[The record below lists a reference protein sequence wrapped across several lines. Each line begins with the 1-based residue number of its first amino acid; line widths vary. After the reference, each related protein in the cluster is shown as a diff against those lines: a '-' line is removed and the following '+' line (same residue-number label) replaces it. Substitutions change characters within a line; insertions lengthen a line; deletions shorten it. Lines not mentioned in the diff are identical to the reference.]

1 MDEGRAEAAAA
12 AAAMDRHDPRPSS
25 IPSGDGSVW
34 ADVSPLL
41 EAACADLQEGELIHG
56 DNFNL
61 FAAMSAL
68 EATWHK
74 GHSLAQTVFSC
85 IYLLRPERTSPHA
98 LLHSYCRIIRATCKA
113 VVSVVSDART
123 HEEEDLFTMAY
134 GLPLIGEDEKC
145 LSMLNAVEETIARQ
159 LRACKAPS
167 SGRKVIEDLEP
178 LQNNPALEEGYCK
191 AILCRLRFR
200 KHFYHVL
207 MCLKR
212 PQGRGLQLA
221 RKHISSCL
229 SELEIIRKSTEV
241 LQSND
246 RGTHNCGEDKTTA
259 SGRRPVGFDASINTR
274 LSAPTPPRSIK
285 ILSWSE
291 AVDYFVKLL
300 HDLDIICSFSL
311 DASLE
316 GILQFMVQFQK
327 SHPDLVSRAHLQTL
341 LIQDGKLYG
350 RDPIFA
356 VITKAAGLPEI
367 LRNHDIQNGECLVQ
381 LGQLVI
387 NLLKILSTNAA
398 WQRRKLGKILQDWR
412 VIHIQLELAFR
423 QEMGEE
429 SGLSV
434 DQNGRRDIL
443 RQILIWVEEQTFW
456 IASRFLM
463 LGFELELYSPGEYC
477 MVYWYIY
484 VVLIKLAERMHHKM
498 SFTNATPKSK
508 GKKKKGSTKDTLR
521 DFQIPASVS
530 FLQSYICLA
539 EGLTMMFAALRN
551 ERMLA
556 QSPSPFNSD
565 HERFIQH
572 FELLQKAGV
581 PDHTS
586 YQSFEDSTKNVRFST
601 LVMYNY
607 FKDAQRIA
615 KEVKNN
621 FPNDPDRQSELRRI
635 EQVAEH
641 NSIALTVLCRLGSLD
656 SSLKVSFDF
665 SHHPYFATAVVKR
678 S

>member
-1 MDEGRAEAAAA
+1 MVSRHYSVDEAIENGAAPVPISFDRTVDVQCTIDIMD
-12 AAAMDRHDPRPSS
+12 H
-25 IPSGDGSVW
+25 
-34 ADVSPLL
+34 LL
-41 EAACADLQEGELIHG
+41 AC
-56 DNFNL
+56 
-61 FAAMSAL
+61 
-68 EATWHK
+68 
-74 GHSLAQTVFSC
+74 
-85 IYLLRPERTSPHA
+85 
-98 LLHSYCRIIRATCKA
+98 
-113 VVSVVSDART
+113 
-123 HEEEDLFTMAY
+123 EEEDLFTMAY

>member
-68 EATWHK
+68 EIMDPKMDSGMVSRHYSVDEAIENGAAPVPISFDRTVDVQCTIDIMDHL
-74 GHSLAQTVFSC
+74 LAC
-85 IYLLRPERTSPHA
+85 
-98 LLHSYCRIIRATCKA
+98 
-113 VVSVVSDART
+113 
-123 HEEEDLFTMAY
+123 EEEDLFTMAY